1 MRAYIAESGFGPG
14 ARLPAE
20 RQLTESLGMSR
31 ATLRKALDVLERES
45 LIWRHVGRGTF
56 VADGQ
61 SETAAGPLV
70 DLGPKLTPFRM
81 MRARIAL
88 EPAIAREAALNA
100 PGESMQVMR
109 AALEGAHAATSWR
122 AYEVK
127 DDLLHRTIAEAT
139 DNILLL
145 ALFDQL
151 NAARRAVTWGAVT
164 RTTDRPPRDHSSF
177 VEHEAIVAAIQARD
191 PHAADTAMRTHLRSV
206 SSRLFE
212 GE

>member
-1 MRAYIAESGFGPG
+1 M
-14 ARLPAE
+14 
-20 RQLTESLGMSR
+20 
-31 ATLRKALDVLERES
+31 
-45 LIWRHVGRGTF
+45 
-56 VADGQ
+56 
-61 SETAAGPLV
+61 
-70 DLGPKLTPFRM
+70 
-81 MRARIAL
+81 
-88 EPAIAREAALNA
+88 
-100 PGESMQVMR
+100 
-109 AALEGAHAATSWR
+109 
-122 AYEVK
+122 K

-151 NAARRAVTWGAVT
+151 NAARRAVAWGAVT